1 MKKIFTV
8 IINLLSFAMIACS
21 IFVLLS
27 VLMTPKGEVPNI
39 CGYSFMQVLTGSM
52 EPNIPVNSIIAVK
65 KVELEEIQVN
75 DVISFY
81 SDDPLLQGN
90 VNTHRVIQV
99 LDQEDRI
106 SFRTKGDANAIADRY
121 EVRGE
126 KIVGKVIFSSL
137 LLGKIIRLLKNP
149 IIFFP
154 IIIIPLFLI
163 TVVNLI
169 KSIKTAKQLLKEE
182 EENAVREAVEKL
194 RKEKELEENA
204 LEEKTLEKK
213 C

>member
-1 MKKIFTV
+1 MKKVFTV

-52 EPNIPVNSIIAVK
+52 EPNIPVSSIIAVK
-65 KVELEEIQVN
+65 RVDVDEIKVD

-90 VNTHRVIQV
+90 VNTHRVIQIME
-99 LDQEDRI
+99 EDGNI
-106 SFRTKGDANAIADRY
+106 TFQTKGDANAIADRY
-121 EVRGE
+121 AVRGE

-137 LLGKIIRLLKNP
+137 LLGKTIRVLKNP
-149 IIFFP
+149 IVFFP

-163 TVVNLI
+163 TVINLI
-169 KSIKTAKQLLKEE
+169 KSVKTAKQLLKEE
-182 EENAVREAVEKL
+182 EENAVREAVEQLK
-194 RKEKELEENA
+194 REKQLEDKN
-204 LEEKTLEKK
+204 LEEK
-213 C
+213 